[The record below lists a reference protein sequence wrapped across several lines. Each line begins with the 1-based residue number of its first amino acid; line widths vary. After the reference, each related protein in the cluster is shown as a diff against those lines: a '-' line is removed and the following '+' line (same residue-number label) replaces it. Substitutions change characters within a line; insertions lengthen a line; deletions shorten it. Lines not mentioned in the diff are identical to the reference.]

1 MWVSKRGFKRER
13 RYDMEAE
20 TILQLKGVPARLK
33 SLIQREA
40 DGHRRSLTQEAIV
53 LIEEGLLARAASHSL
68 KRDQIDEILD
78 RYHQLPTIDKRPM
91 NDIIEYDE
99 LGLPK

>member
-1 MWVSKRGFKRER
+1 
-13 RYDMEAE
+13 MEAE
-20 TILQLKGVPARLK
+20 TILQLKGVPARIK

-53 LIEEGLLARAASHSL
+53 LIEEGLLARASSHNL

>member
-1 MWVSKRGFKRER
+1 
-13 RYDMEAE
+13 MEAE

-68 KRDQIDEILD
+68 KREQIDEILD
-78 RYHQLPTIDKRPM
+78 RYHQLPTIDKRHM
-91 NDIIEYDE
+91 DDMIEYDE

>member
-1 MWVSKRGFKRER
+1 M
-13 RYDMEAE
+13 DAE

>member
-1 MWVSKRGFKRER
+1 
-13 RYDMEAE
+13 MEAE

>member
-1 MWVSKRGFKRER
+1 
-13 RYDMEAE
+13 MEAE

-53 LIEEGLLARAASHSL
+53 LIEEGLLARASSHNL

>member
-1 MWVSKRGFKRER
+1 
-13 RYDMEAE
+13 MEAE

-68 KRDQIDEILD
+68 KREQIDEILD

-91 NDIIEYDE
+91 DDMIEYDE

>member
-1 MWVSKRGFKRER
+1 MQT
-13 RYDMEAE
+13 E
-20 TILQLKGVPARLK
+20 TLLQLKGFPVQLK

-53 LIEEGLLARAASHSL
+53 LLEEAMLARASSHHPT
-68 KRDQIDEILD
+68 RDTIDEILD
-78 RYHQLPTIDKRPM
+78 RYQKLPTINNRPM
-91 NDIIEYDE
+91 DDIIEYDE

>member
-1 MWVSKRGFKRER
+1 
-13 RYDMEAE
+13 MEAE

-40 DGHRRSLTQEAIV
+40 DGHRRSLAQEAIV

>member
-1 MWVSKRGFKRER
+1 
-13 RYDMEAE
+13 MEAE

-33 SLIQREA
+33 LLIQREA

-53 LIEEGLLARAASHSL
+53 LIEEGLLARASSHNL

>member
-1 MWVSKRGFKRER
+1 
-13 RYDMEAE
+13 MEAE

-40 DGHRRSLTQEAIV
+40 DDHRRSLTQEAIV

-78 RYHQLPTIDKRPM
+78 RYHQLPTTDKRPM

-99 LGLPK
+99 LGLAK

>member
-1 MWVSKRGFKRER
+1 
-13 RYDMEAE
+13 MEAE

-40 DGHRRSLTQEAIV
+40 DGHRRSLTQEALV

-78 RYHQLPTIDKRPM
+78 RYHQLPTTDKRPM

>member
-1 MWVSKRGFKRER
+1 
-13 RYDMEAE
+13 MEAE

-40 DGHRRSLTQEAIV
+40 DDHRRSLTQEAIV

>member
-1 MWVSKRGFKRER
+1 
-13 RYDMEAE
+13 ME
-20 TILQLKGVPARLK
+20 TDTLLQLKGVPARLK

-53 LIEEGLLARAASHSL
+53 LIEEGLLARAASHHL

-78 RYHQLPTIDKRPM
+78 RYHQLPSIDKRPM
-91 NDIIEYDE
+91 DDIIEYDE
-99 LGLPK
+99 FGLPK

>member
-1 MWVSKRGFKRER
+1 
-13 RYDMEAE
+13 MEAE
-20 TILQLKGVPARLK
+20 TTLQLKGVPARLK

-53 LIEEGLLARAASHSL
+53 LIEEGLLARASSHSL
-68 KRDQIDEILD
+68 KREQIDEILD

-91 NDIIEYDE
+91 DEIIEYDE
-99 LGLPK
+99 FGLLK